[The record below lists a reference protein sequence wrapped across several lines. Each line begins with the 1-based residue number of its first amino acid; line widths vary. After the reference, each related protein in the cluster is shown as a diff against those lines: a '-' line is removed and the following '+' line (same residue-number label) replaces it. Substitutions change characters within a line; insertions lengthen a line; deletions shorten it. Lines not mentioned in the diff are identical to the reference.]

1 LAVSFL
7 PEQRQR
13 GNHALS
19 RIRLGSLARSH
30 QKNFIARSKA
40 IVDVGIAD

>member
-1 LAVSFL
+1 MVNGSKDVGS
-7 PEQRQR
+7 Q
-13 GNHALS
+13 ALS

-30 QKNFIARSKA
+30 QKDFIARSKA